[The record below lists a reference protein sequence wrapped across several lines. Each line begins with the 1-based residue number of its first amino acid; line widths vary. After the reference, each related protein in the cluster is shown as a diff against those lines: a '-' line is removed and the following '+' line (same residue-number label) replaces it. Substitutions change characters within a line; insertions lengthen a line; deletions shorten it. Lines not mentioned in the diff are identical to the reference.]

1 MWLLNLSFAAELTF
15 VVVGDT
21 QTAGA
26 EDSINFSV
34 FPQIVEDMNAHDPDV
49 GLFVGDL
56 VGGSGSLT
64 ATVDQWQDF
73 NAAIAD
79 FEGHALLVPGNHDVY
94 GGAGTFDAWRQT
106 FDWLPVDDSP
116 PGEEGVS
123 YVYDVGTTRFIS
135 ITSDQ
140 EVSNPY
146 DVSAEGMVW
155 LNRVLSESEDFDQI
169 FVMTHHPVSF
179 SDEGGLGTTGGDFWQ
194 TLVAYD
200 VTGMFAGHWHR
211 YQPGQLGNGGSTW
224 ETIIGTGGGW
234 MGFEPIREYQQRYGY
249 LVVEVDGPEALAT
262 FYVDDDGDG
271 HYDDPVHDFV
281 MRSATPRSPG
291 LVASAPLTGP
301 DIDGVDVEF
310 TLTGDAEFTDE
321 GLEVDGGYAEGGSLD
336 VHHLVIL
343 GELTVAFEV
352 RLDSPSE
359 GEWDAAMTCFATN
372 DYYTEDEQSNYAW
385 WLNVERDGTLR
396 AFWEYEDGN
405 NVSVFSSEP
414 AGLDEEW
421 HHVAF
426 TRTEDEVRFYID
438 GVLLGEPQSFDRLPT
453 GANRGMLYLGADTDG
468 DYPMNGA
475 LRNFQVHDRALTDDE
490 VMALLD
496 EEPEDT
502 DPPEDTDANTDSD
515 DADDDDSTP
524 VQPTPACGCN
534 AGTSAPLWLGLLLF
548 AARRKE
554 DQNPLPGG

>member
-26 EDSINFSV
+26 EDSINFAV

-73 NAAIAD
+73 NATIAD

-94 GGAGTFDAWRQT
+94 GGAGTFDAWRET
-106 FDWLPVDDSP
+106 FAWLPVDDSP

-146 DVSAEGMVW
+146 NVSSEGMVW
-155 LNRVLSESEDFDQI
+155 LDRVLSESQSFEQI

-200 VTGMFAGHWHR
+200 VTGIFAGHWHR
-211 YQPGQLGNGGSTW
+211 YQPGQLGNGGATW

-249 LVVEVDGPEALAT
+249 LVVKVDGPEAHAT
-262 FYVDDDGDG
+262 FYADDDGDG

-281 MRSATPRSPG
+281 MRSATPRTPG
-291 LVASAPLTGP
+291 LVATAALTTP
-301 DIDGVDVEF
+301 EIEGVDVEF
-310 TLTGDAEFTDE
+310 VLTGDAEFTDE
-321 GLEVDGGYAEGGSLD
+321 GLEVHGGYAEGGSLD
-336 VHHLVIL
+336 VHHLVLL
-343 GELTVAFEV
+343 GELTLAFEV
-352 RLDSPSE
+352 RLDTPSS

-372 DYYTEDEQSNYAW
+372 DYYSEDEQSNYAW
-385 WLNVERDGTLR
+385 WLNVEADGTLR

-405 NVSVFSSEP
+405 NVSVFSSES
-414 AGLDEEW
+414 AGLDDEW
-421 HHVAF
+421 HHVTL
-426 TRTEDEVRFYID
+426 TRTEDEVRFYVD
-438 GVLLGEPQSFDRLPT
+438 GVLLGEPQGFDRLPT
-453 GANRGMLYLGADTDG
+453 GASRGMLYLGADTDG
-468 DYPMNGA
+468 DYPMDGA
-475 LRNFQVHDRALTDDE
+475 LRNFQVHDRALS
-490 VMALLD
+490 D
-496 EEPEDT
+496 EEVLALVEEEPKDT
-502 DPPEDTDANTDSD
+502 APPEDTDADSD
-515 DADDDDSTP
+515 PDDDSTP
-524 VQPTPACGCN
+524 IQPQPACGCS
-534 AGTSAPLWLGLLLF
+534 AGTSAPLWLGVLLLL
-548 AARRKE
+548 ARRKE
-554 DQNPLPGG
+554 KRHPPFGG